1 MAEKMPASATN
12 PKLPRLTLTGGVRAT
27 GRYAL
32 AGAQGATALG
42 GAELAAETAGG
53 APAVAAAVEPGAPT
67 GLLAG
72 VAGAPAPQ
80 AASTSA
86 NAAPPITRMR
96 SPRRVITFPVY
107 CLLLGESAPCYH
119 RMLAAVK
126 IRNS

>member
-12 PKLPRLTLTGGVRAT
+12 PKLPSLTLTGGVRAT
-27 GRYAL
+27 GLYGL
-32 AGAQGATALG
+32 AAAHGATALG
-42 GAELAAETAGG
+42 EAELAAETAGL
-53 APAVAAAVEPGAPT
+53 ALAVAAAVELGAAT

-96 SPRRVITFPVY
+96 SPRRVMTVPLY
-107 CLLLGESAPCYH
+107 CLLLG
-119 RMLAAVK
+119 
-126 IRNS
+126 

>member
-12 PKLPRLTLTGGVRAT
+12 PKLPRLTLPGGVRT
-27 GRYAL
+27 SGLSAL
-32 AGAQGATALG
+32 AAAQGATALG
-42 GAELAAETAGG
+42 EAELAAETAGL
-53 APAVAAAVEPGAPT
+53 ALAVAVAVELGAAT

-96 SPRRVITFPVY
+96 SSRRVMTFP
-107 CLLLGESAPCYH
+107 
-119 RMLAAVK
+119 
-126 IRNS
+126 